1 MKTIVMNT
9 LTGAVSEYDN
19 FAFDSVTTAH
29 AASATGLYTLGGET
43 DNGVE
48 IVAEVITGKPLWGE
62 QRKKRIDMVWVS
74 VKGEGTAELIVQG
87 ENDEWR
93 YNFPV
98 RATGQSRAKPGLGI
112 RENYLAFGFSNPGG
126 EAFTLDQIS
135 VSVAQSNTRRV

>member
-1 MKTIVMNT
+1 MTAIVMNT
-9 LTGAVSEYDN
+9 LTGAVSEYAN
-19 FAFDSVTTAH
+19 FDFDSISETH
-29 AASATGLYTLGGET
+29 AASAIGLYTLGGET
-43 DNGVE
+43 DNGAE
-48 IVAEVITGKPLWGE
+48 IVAEIITGKPLWGD
-62 QRKKRIDMVWVS
+62 QRKKRLDMVWLS
-74 VKGEGTAELIVQG
+74 MKGEGTAELIVQG

>member
-1 MKTIVMNT
+1 MIVMNT
-9 LTGAVSEYDN
+9 LTGAVSEYSN
-19 FAFDSVTTAH
+19 FAFDSITDAH
-29 AASATGLYTLGGET
+29 SASATGLYTFGGDT

-48 IVAEVITGKPLWGE
+48 IVAEIITGKPLWGD
-62 QRKKRIDMVWVS
+62 QRKKRLDMVWLS
-74 VKGEGTAELIVQG
+74 MKGEGVAELIVQG

-126 EAFTLDQIS
+126 EAFTLDQIG